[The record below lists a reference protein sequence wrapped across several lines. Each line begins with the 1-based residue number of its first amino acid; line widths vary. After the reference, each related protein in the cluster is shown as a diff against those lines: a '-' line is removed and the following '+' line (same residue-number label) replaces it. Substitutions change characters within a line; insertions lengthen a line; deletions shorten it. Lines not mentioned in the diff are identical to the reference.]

1 MIHGTQKI
9 ELTYQSVQEALTDYL
24 QKHLTTGVTVKDL
37 AWTAGGAYAGAVQS
51 CSATFIQ
58 AEAEAKTDG

>member
-1 MIHGTQKI
+1 MIHGIQKI

-24 QKHLTTGVTVKDL
+24 QKHLTVGVTVKDL
-37 AWTAGGAYAGAVQS
+37 AWTASVTYAGGVPS

-58 AEAEAKTDG
+58 AEAQEKTDG